1 MKTSICTCGKFVL
14 LDDDVFEKLSG
25 KTFYCNRGSYA
36 VVKFN
41 SKCKGILVS
50 RAVLEFHDKS
60 KIVDHKNSNAHDNR
74 RANLRI
80 CSEKMNG
87 LNRRRRIDSTSG
99 LIGVTWKK
107 KNKKWCAQASYI
119 SGERKHIG
127 LFACP
132 IEAARSRDKFVYAE
146 YGAFAKPNFP
156 FDFTNC
162 EPVVP

>member
-1 MKTSICTCGKFVL
+1 MKTITCNCGEPVF
-14 LDDDVFEKLSG
+14 LDDDIFEMLSG
-25 KTFYCNRGSYA
+25 KTLHCGKSKYG
-36 VVKFN
+36 VVKYN

-50 RAVLEFHDKS
+50 RVALGVTDKT
-60 KIVDHKNSNAHDNR
+60 KMIDHKNSNIHDNR
-74 RANLRI
+74 RANLRV
-80 CSEKMNG
+80 CNHR
-87 LNRRRRIDSTSG
+87 LNSRNKKLRVDSTSG

-107 KNKKWCAQASYI
+107 ANKKWCAQASYA

-127 LFACP
+127 LFDCP
-132 IEAARSRDKFVYAE
+132 IEAGRARDKFVYAE